1 MIIKDLEISKE
12 LSRKELSGVRGG
24 VAIASAGGQLIQ
36 QNGGSFFSPIVA
48 TNAPTAT
55 ANDNDTYVS
64 LKSASVLASF
74 GTLVVQ

>member
-24 VAIASAGGQLIQ
+24 VAIAAAGGQVVQ
-36 QNGGSFFSPIVA
+36 QNGLSFFSPIVA

>member
-1 MIIKDLEISKE
+1 MMIKDLEISKE

-24 VAIASAGGQLIQ
+24 VAIAVAEGQVVQ

-55 ANDNDTYVS
+55 ANDNDLHLS
-64 LKSASVLASF
+64 LKSVLVSQSIGSF
-74 GTLVVQ
+74 VFQ